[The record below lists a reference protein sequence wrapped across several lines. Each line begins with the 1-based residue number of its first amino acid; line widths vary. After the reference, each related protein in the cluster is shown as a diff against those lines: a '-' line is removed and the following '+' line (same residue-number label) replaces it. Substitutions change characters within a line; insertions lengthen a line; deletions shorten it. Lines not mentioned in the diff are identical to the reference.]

1 MANPKI
7 TTPIALGSYVTVFE
21 PKAFEG
27 QDPKF
32 SISLLWP
39 KADKEA
45 MVGLAEL
52 KRAVV
57 EVAVKKFGPEAA
69 GWLKK
74 DAPKNKKLDS
84 PFRDGDIE
92 KPEDAIYSGKVYV
105 TAKSMANRKPQVVD
119 GRRNPVFDEA
129 DCYSGCFFRAIV
141 QPYAY
146 DKAGNRGVALGLL
159 ALQVVRKGERLDGGI
174 DASKAFDDCVFEE
187 EEEPAA
193 AATGTD
199 DLLD

>member
-21 PKAFEG
+21 PRAIEEG
-27 QDPKF
+27 QEPKF
-32 SISLLWP
+32 SIGLLWS
-39 KADKEA
+39 KTDKEA
-45 MVGLAEL
+45 MAGLKAL
-52 KRAVV
+52 KAAVI
-57 EVAVKKFGPEAA
+57 EVATKKFGPDAA
-69 GWLKK
+69 KLFGK
-74 DAPKNKKLDS
+74 DVPKNKKLDS

-92 KPEDAIYSGKVYV
+92 RPEDAVYAGKIYVS
-105 TAKSMANRKPQVVD
+105 AKSKANRKPQVVD
-119 GRRNPVFDEA
+119 GKRNPVFDEA

-146 DKAGNRGVALGLL
+146 DKGGNKGVALGLL
-159 ALQVVRKGERLDGGI
+159 ALQVVKKGERLDGGI

-187 EEEPAA
+187 EPAA